1 MVGLC
6 RLELQTSSVSRKRP
20 KRTFPLRFSILGGLG
35 NIAKA
40 QIRHKLG
47 NVSKIAAARIPETY
61 PGNIIVLESNTCHVS
76 HGCHGSGR
84 LVLLHKKGKFPI

>member
-1 MVGLC
+1 VGLC

-20 KRTFPLRFSILGGLG
+20 KPTFRFSFSHLDGHG

-40 QIRHKLG
+40 QIRHKLRT
-47 NVSKIAAARIPETY
+47 VPKIVATRIAETY
-61 PGNIIVLESNTCHVS
+61 PGNIIVLESLACHAS

-84 LVLLHKKGKFPI
+84 LILLHKKGKFPI